1 MSYLTKKDLP
11 YPHWEFVHEETGDFV
26 KIVPERGGL
35 ITGWNHQGREILYFD
50 LDRFQQEVQSVRGGI
65 PVLFP
70 ICGDLPEDYL
80 HLAQGDYILRQHGF
94 ARDMPWQIKPLKDK
108 CGFVLSLTDTA
119 QSFSVYPFMFLVEM
133 EVRLTRNSLDIKTI
147 IQNRGDQPMPFSFG
161 LHPYFNVRSLEN
173 SLIHGLPN
181 KCINHKNLS
190 EASTEKQ
197 LEMLSKGVDFL
208 AEVQGPIS
216 LVDCIEGTRIELHH
230 ESPMD
235 LAVIWTDPPRQMVC
249 LEPWTSPRQSLNTG
263 DRMLLLEPDSSQE
276 LVCRFL
282 SN

>member
-1 MSYLTKKDLP
+1 M
-11 YPHWEFVHEETGDFV
+11 
-26 KIVPERGGL
+26 
-35 ITGWNHQGREILYFD
+35 
-50 LDRFQQEVQSVRGGI
+50 
-65 PVLFP
+65 
-70 ICGDLPEDYL
+70 
-80 HLAQGDYILRQHGF
+80 
-94 ARDMPWQIKPLKDK
+94 
-108 CGFVLSLTDTA
+108 
-119 QSFSVYPFMFLVEM
+119 
-133 EVRLTRNSLDIKTI
+133 
-147 IQNRGDQPMPFSFG
+147 
-161 LHPYFNVRSLEN
+161 
-173 SLIHGLPN
+173 
-181 KCINHKNLS
+181 S

-249 LEPWTSPRQSLNTG
+249 LEPWTSPRQSLITG
-263 DRMLLLEPDSSQE
+263 NRMLLLEPDSSQE